1 MKIVTTYVA
10 NDGTE
15 FSERSDCLRHE
26 AAYSALKKGLV
37 LLDEDLNLMQW
48 EANTLTDAASKADV
62 ILVADEQTLAAM
74 EELRHVISYSMPH
87 GVGCWYEC
95 GKWIEIGD
103 IKRWVQKIASIWTE
117 HFPQEEPGE
126 ELYENK
132 KESDSV

>member
-37 LLDEDLNLMQW
+37 LLDEGLNLVQW
-48 EANTLTDAASKADV
+48 ETNTLTDAASKADV
-62 ILVADEQTLAAM
+62 VLIADEQTLAAM
-74 EELRHVISYSMPH
+74 EELRRVIRYSMPH

-95 GKWIEIGD
+95 GRWIEISE
-103 IKRWVQKIASIWTE
+103 IKSWVKKIESIWTE
-117 HFPQEEPGE
+117 HFLEEKPGE
-126 ELYENK
+126 GL
-132 KESDSV
+132 